1 MMKKLVKLFITLT
14 LIFAIVPTESW
25 NVFAT
30 NSSAEPVI
38 TQDEQKEVTETQL
51 PEEVVIPS
59 ATPEV
64 EATPEATP
72 IIPEVEKTEEVKEVS
87 TTLSTIHTYME
98 NDNLVNK
105 EVIIEDLVVGQE
117 INARDYSLTM
127 DNYTIASLSAE
138 TRVLTETD
146 NVIYYNYDY
155 QANINRPEISITSAT
170 MASKARMSSWV
181 NNDQPGAVFVTKE
194 ARWVDEENGIA
205 AIDFTVKG
213 NPVITGSDVLLIVD
227 NSQSMVQ
234 GIDRWTPLKDAVQA
248 FVSQLYADVDGKPS
262 TNKIGMI
269 SFSDNGYQES
279 GGKFLGVTDLINVGT
294 QGKFTA
300 TQFYQ
305 QKVWE
310 FLNPNGNA
318 TNYEDAF
325 RYATSMFNGI
335 DKSRPR
341 FIIFLSDGVP
351 NRGNYDTA
359 KSYADTLKADGVKIY
374 SLGLQLDASQ
384 TEGSTTFVP
393 FEKYIQPLASEPVS
407 QYAKDIKDLT
417 QLEPIYQELAGEMK
431 IAGTQ
436 AVITDVINDDVFEV
450 TNKPGTSTSVEMTH
464 GTASVVGNQVTWTL
478 GDITETEKKLTIY
491 VKVNNPDAVG
501 IVETNKNADIDYVDY
516 AGASKNKDIPNAVLT
531 IGDKGSIK
539 MNYYLVDDSG
549 NLISQSGNSITD
561 FSKRVVLKT
570 EMYEKNGDSVL
581 SFGTYRITPP
591 ASFELDGKKYIL
603 VNDAMFSTT
612 VNDITVNALKKDH
625 NVYYGYKEYTIT
637 YYDFTVEHYLE
648 DENGNYIKQTPIQ
661 SEQVEYALNKTIYSS
676 DYINDTYT
684 TNYSYDE
691 TNKDAITSIN
701 TDGTGNVLKL
711 YYNRVMTDVTYK
723 VIHQLPN
730 GNIEE
735 TVTKKVWVNDAKE
748 LEVTAESLIS
758 KAPVGYKVDSIKD
771 QNDNIVTAGNI
782 VADGTVIEISYVK
795 DDTQTKDIKYTVE
808 HWQEGNSAASITT
821 KYQETVWI
829 NALDELAVTAES
841 IKPQTFSGFSYSG
854 ITPAVKANDLV
865 KDNTVIKIYYS
876 KNSTPVNPPSTP
888 IPTPEPTV
896 EPTPEVFIPIVP
908 NPNPVNP
915 QPEVVPDDNTPEV
928 VPTAKPTTTPET
940 ITDESTPE
948 VVGRSWALINLI
960 ASLIGVLLTIVLLF
974 AKHEK
979 EEENEENQEVK
990 DEFER
995 KRIYKVIGVIVAVVS
1010 IIVFLLTENITLPMK
1025 LVDKYTLLMIAFALG
1040 NIVCFYFGRKW
1051 HEVEDEEVEEQ
1062 N

>member
-603 VNDAMFSTT
+603 VNDAVFSTT

-661 SEQVEYALNKTIYSS
+661 SEQVEYALNTTIYAS

-701 TDGTGNVLKL
+701 TDDAGNVLKL
-711 YYNRVMTDVTYK
+711 YYNRAMTDVTYK

-795 DDTQTKDIKYTVE
+795 DDAQTKDIKYTVE
-808 HWQEGNSAASITT
+808 HTINGTVQE
-821 KYQETVWI
+821 V
-829 NALDELAVTAES
+829 
-841 IKPQTFSGFSYSG
+841 
-854 ITPAVKANDLV
+854 
-865 KDNTVIKIYYS
+865 
-876 KNSTPVNPPSTP
+876 
-888 IPTPEPTV
+888 
-896 EPTPEVFIPIVP
+896 
-908 NPNPVNP
+908 
-915 QPEVVPDDNTPEV
+915 DD
-928 VPTAKPTTTPET
+928 ET
-940 ITDESTPE
+940 ITVWVNGTEGTPNAIK
-948 VVGRSWALINLI
+948 VKAYVGYKVDQTSLDAVPATVSENDVITINY
-960 ASLIGVLLTIVLLF
+960 
-974 AKHEK
+974 
-979 EEENEENQEVK
+979 VK
-990 DEFER
+990 DDAQT
-995 KRIYKVIGVIVAVVS
+995 KDI
-1010 IIVFLLTENITLPMK
+1010 
-1025 LVDKYTLLMIAFALG
+1025 KYT
-1040 NIVCFYFGRKW
+1040 
-1051 HEVEDEEVEEQ
+1051 VEHTI
-1062 N
+1062 

>member
-1 MMKKLVKLFITLT
+1 MIKKLVKLFITLT

-38 TQDEQKEVTETQL
+38 TQDEQKEATETQL

-59 ATPEV
+59 AKLEV

-72 IIPEVEKTEEVKEVS
+72 IVSEVEKTEEVKEVS

-105 EVIIEDLVVGQE
+105 EVIIENLVVGQE

-127 DNYTIASLSAE
+127 DNYTMTSLSAE
-138 TRVLTETD
+138 TLTLTETN

-155 QANINRPEISITSAT
+155 QANINRPEISITSTT
-170 MASKARMSSWV
+170 MSSKARMSSWV
-181 NNDQPGAVFVTKE
+181 NNDQPGAIFVTKE

-234 GIDRWTPLKDAVQA
+234 GINRWTPLKEAVQA
-248 FVSQLYADVDGKPS
+248 FASELYADVDGKPS

-279 GGKFLGVTDLINVGT
+279 DGKFLGITDLINVGM

-300 TQFYQ
+300 AQFYQ
-305 QKVWE
+305 QKIWE
-310 FLNPNGNA
+310 FLKPNGNS
-318 TNYEDAF
+318 TNYEDSI
-325 RYATSMFNGI
+325 RYATIMFYGF

-351 NRGNYDTA
+351 NKGNYDTA

-393 FEKYIQPLASEPVS
+393 FEKYIQPLASKPVS

-450 TNKPGTSTSVEMTH
+450 TNKPGTSTNVEMTH
-464 GTASVVGNQVTWTL
+464 GTASVEGNQVTWTL
-478 GDITETEKKLTIY
+478 GDITEAEKKLTIY

-539 MNYYLVDDSG
+539 MNYYLVGDSR

-570 EMYEKNGDSVL
+570 EMYEKNGNSVL
-581 SFGTYRITPP
+581 SFGTYRVTPP
-591 ASFELDGKKYIL
+591 ASFELDGKKYTL

-612 VNDITVNALKKDH
+612 VNDIVVNALKKDH

-661 SEQVEYALNKTIYSS
+661 SEQVEYAVNKTIYAS

-711 YYNRVMTDVTYK
+711 YYNRVMTDATYK

-735 TVTKKVWVNDAKE
+735 IVTKKVWVNDAKE
-748 LEVTAESLIS
+748 LEVTTESLLS
-758 KAPVGYKVDSIKD
+758 KAPAGYKVDSIKD
-771 QNDNIVTAGNI
+771 QNDNVVTTGNI
-782 VADGTVIEISYVK
+782 VADGTVIEIAYVK
-795 DDTQTKDIKYTVE
+795 DDTQTKEIEYTVE
-808 HWQEGNSAASITT
+808 HWQEGSSAASITT
-821 KYQETVWI
+821 KHQETVWI
-829 NALDELAVTAES
+829 NAL
-841 IKPQTFSGFSYSG
+841 
-854 ITPAVKANDLV
+854 
-865 KDNTVIKIYYS
+865 
-876 KNSTPVNPPSTP
+876 
-888 IPTPEPTV
+888 
-896 EPTPEVFIPIVP
+896 
-908 NPNPVNP
+908 
-915 QPEVVPDDNTPEV
+915 
-928 VPTAKPTTTPET
+928 
-940 ITDESTPE
+940 
-948 VVGRSWALINLI
+948 
-960 ASLIGVLLTIVLLF
+960 
-974 AKHEK
+974 
-979 EEENEENQEVK
+979 
-990 DEFER
+990 
-995 KRIYKVIGVIVAVVS
+995 
-1010 IIVFLLTENITLPMK
+1010 
-1025 LVDKYTLLMIAFALG
+1025 
-1040 NIVCFYFGRKW
+1040 
-1051 HEVEDEEVEEQ
+1051 
-1062 N
+1062 

>member
-127 DNYTIASLSAE
+127 DNYTMTSLSAE
-138 TRVLTETD
+138 TLVLTETD

-170 MASKARMSSWV
+170 MASKARMSSV

-194 ARWVDEENGIA
+194 AQWVDEENGIA

-234 GIDRWTPLKDAVQA
+234 GMDRWTPLKDAVQA

-279 GGKFLGVTDLINVGT
+279 GGKFLGTTDLINVGT

-735 TVTKKVWVNDAKE
+735 TVTKKVWLNGAKE
-748 LEVTAESLIS
+748 LEVTAESLLS

-771 QNDNIVTAGNI
+771 QNDNIVTTGNI

-795 DDTQTKDIKYTVE
+795 DDTQTKEIEYTVE
-808 HWQEGNSAASITT
+808 HWQEGSSAASITK

-915 QPEVVPDDNTPEV
+915 RLEVVLDDNTPEV
-928 VPTAKPTTTPET
+928 VPTTKPTATPET

-979 EEENEENQEVK
+979 EEENEENQKVK